1 MATSTVLLSEIGIK
15 SFRSKGYFATKQVMG
30 VASTE
35 AEGLGPVAASA
46 RQIVAPT
53 SNAMLAASS
62 AVKEV
67 GAVGGA
73 VARWRV
79 SVRNYRT
86 IATLSLDEA
95 EVSTSRA
102 RALNQLADDIALAVN
117 GLATSPILETQL
129 MESSPDQTD
138 NSSLQWLNELPD
150 LIVLLA
156 GWNAQTNAILQQDLQ
171 SSQRPKRRVI
181 ACGDLL
187 SETDG
192 GQRKAE
198 LWQAI
203 AGHG

>member
-1 MATSTVLLSEIGIK
+1 
-15 SFRSKGYFATKQVMG
+15 
-30 VASTE
+30 
-35 AEGLGPVAASA
+35 
-46 RQIVAPT
+46 
-53 SNAMLAASS
+53 
-62 AVKEV
+62 
-67 GAVGGA
+67 
-73 VARWRV
+73 
-79 SVRNYRT
+79 
-86 IATLSLDEA
+86 
-95 EVSTSRA
+95 
-102 RALNQLADDIALAVN
+102 
-117 GLATSPILETQL
+117 

-156 GWNAQTNAILQQDLQ
+156 GGNAQTNAILQQDLQ